1 MRKRNSFRCTLGVCM
16 ALLGT
21 PSAWSAEVTFNVL
34 GEVITAQQTDNNWH
48 VTGYT
53 PTATCPKKSFVG
65 WMETNQTEP
74 LAYRPESLITDFTK
88 KSFTKST
95 TLYAIY
101 ATVIDIQS
109 KLKTR
114 SDAVSDMTYLD
125 GVRVGTVT
133 SYQLNNAT
141 LNKDFTA
148 IRLQAGSSVKT
159 PNEFITTTPINNLQ
173 SITLNYTSGAQT
185 LLVSI
190 STDGINWSEPI
201 KEAISTTSSYKDITI
216 SFSAVGNYYV
226 KVGVAAK
233 ETSTTANMD
242 IYSISFMTTTY
253 VYTYADYSTTCEVST
268 IQVDEWY
275 SNKILF
281 HTSYPIKDLV
291 EIGFDYAVQDDNITI
306 FSRRASTT
314 DYNLYELGGANFG
327 LVAAAGKMLRINIKT
342 PDDQL
347 RVSAS
352 PIPAIITTTGNASTL
367 HDNTDVVVRDGGV
380 LTIDANKVLRDVTI
394 YPASR
399 VSVPEG
405 KNLTVNSLTLFGGI
419 DEVAGV
425 ENKYG
430 VPQLSLQGTLTAGT
444 PNILYRMRVNG
455 EQMYPVSFPYNVAVS
470 DVTRED
476 ALGSAAWTQI
486 GRDGG
491 TIILE
496 TYDGAS
502 RAMGHQRD
510 TQDASTWSD
519 ITSGTL
525 TAGIGY
531 AVAAQPRFKSY
542 PYVILDFPMSADF
555 STPATEDVKS
565 APVTAHTATN
575 KYDEGWNLM
584 ANPYMATLSGA
595 QAITINETDYDF
607 VYIPTD
613 DGEDFYQGPLSD
625 TELLPFKHFFL
636 QVAESGTMNF
646 ALANRQSA
654 PRRMLAEGGSATKFS
669 LCLTGNGQADKVY
682 FKVDDTFTPEYDIPG
697 DQAKML
703 GSAAAAKVYVMMD
716 NEQDVLAQVAVP
728 TDKVQESLRLGYL
741 APTSGTYTLALDST
755 YTDYNG
761 VDHLFLMDGGMRV
774 ADLMHDNY
782 VFDTEAGTF
791 HDRFAAQVIM
801 RGDAPTSISN
811 RVRGASRC
819 WKIMSDEQVYFYVND
834 KKYDVLGME
843 R

>member
-1 MRKRNSFRCTLGVCM
+1 MKKRNFFQGALGVCM

-21 PSAWSAEVTFNVL
+21 PPAWSAEVTFSVL
-34 GEVITAQQTDNNWH
+34 GEVVTTQQTDNKGH
-48 VTGYT
+48 VVGYT
-53 PTATCPKKSFVG
+53 PTATCENKHFVG
-65 WMETNQTEP
+65 WMETNQTAP
-74 LAYRPESLITDFTK
+74 LASVPTSLITDFTK

-101 ATVIDIQS
+101 ATVTDINSTS
-109 KLKTR
+109 KTL
-114 SDAVSDMTYLD
+114 AD
-125 GVRVGTVT
+125 GVRSMTYQDGVMVGEVT

-141 LNKDFTA
+141 LNFVVPA
-148 IRLQAGSSVKT
+148 IRLQAGSKVNT
-159 PNEFITTTPINNLQ
+159 PSEFTTTTPINNLQ
-173 SITLNYTSGAQT
+173 SITLNYTSDAQT

-201 KEAISTTSSYKDITI
+201 QKSISYTSSYTNITI
-216 SFSAVGNYYV
+216 SFSEVGNYYV

-242 IYSISFMTTTY
+242 IYTISFITPTY
-253 VYTYADYSTTCEVST
+253 VYNYADYSTTCEVST

-281 HTSYPIKDLV
+281 HTSYPIEEFSVLTIDN
-291 EIGFDYAVQDDNITI
+291 ESQEDNITT
-306 FSRRASTT
+306 FTRRASTAG
-314 DYNLYELGGANFG
+314 YNLYELGGANFD
-327 LVAAAGKMLRINIKT
+327 LAAAAGKMLRINIKA

-352 PIPAIITTTGNASTL
+352 TIPAIITTCCNAFTL
-367 HDNTDVVVRDGGV
+367 PDHTDVVVRDGGV
-380 LTIDANKVLRDVTI
+380 LTIDANKVLGDVTI
-394 YPASR
+394 YPTSR
-399 VSVPEG
+399 VSVLEG

-419 DEVAGV
+419 DEVTGV

-430 VPQLSLQGTLTAGT
+430 VPQLSLQGTLTAAT

-455 EQMYPVSFPYNVAVS
+455 EQMYPVSFPYDVAVS
-470 DVTRED
+470 DVTRAD
-476 ALGSAAWTQI
+476 ALGNAAWAKI

-555 STPATEDVKS
+555 STPATEGAKS
-565 APVTAHTATN
+565 APVTAHTAVN

-595 QAITINETDYDF
+595 QAITINGTDYDF

-646 ALANRQSA
+646 ALANRQLA

-703 GSAAAAKVYVMMD
+703 GSAAATKVYVMMD

-728 TDKVQESLRLGYL
+728 TDKVQESLRLGYV

-755 YTDYNG
+755 YTDYTG

-774 ADLMHDNY
+774 VDLMNDSY

-819 WKIMSDEQVYFYVND
+819 RKIMSDEQVYFYVND

>member
-1 MRKRNSFRCTLGVCM
+1 MKKRNFFQGALGVCM

-21 PSAWSAEVTFNVL
+21 PPAWSAEVTFSVL
-34 GEVITAQQTDNNWH
+34 GEVVTTQQTDNKGH
-48 VTGYT
+48 VAGYT
-53 PTATCPKKSFVG
+53 PTATCENKHFVG
-65 WMETNQTEP
+65 WMETNQTAP
-74 LAYRPESLITDFTK
+74 LAYPPQGLITDPTK
-88 KSFTKST
+88 ESFSNSA

-101 ATVIDIQS
+101 AAVFDIDS
-109 KLKTR
+109 LPKTR
-114 SDAVSDMTYLD
+114 SDAVSGWNYNAEDD
-125 GVRVGTVT
+125 VWVGKVT
-133 SYQLNNAT
+133 SYRLNNAT
-141 LNKDFTA
+141 ISSNVISLWT
-148 IRLQAGSSVKT
+148 GSSVT
-159 PNEFITTTPINNLQ
+159 PPTEFTTTTPINNLE
-173 SITLNYTSGAQT
+173 SITLTYTKSEQKIF
-185 LLVSI
+185 VSI
-190 STDGINWSEPI
+190 STDGNTWSEVYNNQLPS
-201 KEAISTTSSYKDITI
+201 STLVTI
-216 SFSAVGNYYV
+216 SFPAVGNYYV
-226 KVGVAAK
+226 KVGVAPTKAK
-233 ETSTTANMD
+233 SLVNLD
-242 IYSISFMTTTY
+242 ISSISFMTTTY

-281 HTSYPIKDLV
+281 HTSYPIEEFSVLTIDN
-291 EIGFDYAVQDDNITI
+291 ESQEDNITT
-306 FSRRASTT
+306 FTRRASTAG
-314 DYNLYELGGANFG
+314 YNLYELGGANFD
-327 LVAAAGKMLRINIKT
+327 LAAAAGKMLRINIKA

-347 RVSAS
+347 RLSAS
-352 PIPAIITTTGNASTL
+352 TIPAIITTCYNASTL
-367 HDNTDVVVRDGGV
+367 PDHTDVVVRDGGV
-380 LTIDANKVLRDVTI
+380 LTIDANKVLGDVTI
-394 YPASR
+394 YPTSR

-419 DEVAGV
+419 DEVTGV
-425 ENKYG
+425 ENRYG
-430 VPQLSLQGTLTAGT
+430 VPQLSLQGTLTAAT

-455 EQMYPVSFPYNVAVS
+455 EQMYPVSFPYDVAVS
-470 DVTRED
+470 DVTRAD
-476 ALGSAAWTQI
+476 ALGNAAWAKI

-531 AVAAQPRFKSY
+531 AVAAQPRFKNY

-555 STPATEDVKS
+555 STPVTEDVKS
-565 APVTAHTATN
+565 APVTAHTAVN

-584 ANPYMATLSGA
+584 ANPYMTTLTGA
-595 QAITINETDYDF
+595 QAITINGTDYDF

-646 ALANRQSA
+646 ALANRQLA

-703 GSAAAAKVYVMMD
+703 GSAAATKVYVMMD

-755 YTDYNG
+755 YADYNG
-761 VDHLFLMDGGMRV
+761 VDHLFLMDKGVRV

-782 VFDTEAGTF
+782 VFATEAGTF

-819 WKIMSDEQVYFYVND
+819 RKIMSDEQVYFYVND

>member
-1 MRKRNSFRCTLGVCM
+1 MQKRKSFRCTLGVCM

-21 PSAWSAEVTFNVL
+21 PSAWSAEVTFSVL
-34 GEVITAQQTDNNWH
+34 GEVVTTQQTDKNGF
-48 VTGYT
+48 VMGYT

-65 WMETNQTEP
+65 WMETNQTYP
-74 LAYRPESLITDFTK
+74 LASVPTSLITDFTK
-88 KSFTKST
+88 KSFSKST

-101 ATVIDIQS
+101 ATVTDINS
-109 KLKTR
+109 TSKTR
-114 SDAVSDMTYLD
+114 SDAVSGWKQEGD
-125 GVRVGTVT
+125 VWVGKVT
-133 SYQLNNAT
+133 SYRLNNAT
-141 LNKDFTA
+141 ISSNVISLW
-148 IRLQAGSSVKT
+148 AGGSVQT
-159 PNEFITTTPINNLQ
+159 PYEVITTAPITNLQ
-173 SITLNYTSGAQT
+173 SITLTYSSDNLT
-185 LLVSI
+185 LLVYT
-190 STDGINWSEPI
+190 STDGINWGTPI
-201 KEAISTTSSYKDITI
+201 QTSISSKSSTI
-216 SFSAVGNYYV
+216 SVPISEMSSCYV
-226 KVGVAAK
+226 KIGVAPK
-233 ETSTTANMD
+233 DSDTKLVNLD
-242 IYSISFMTTTY
+242 ISSISFTTPSY
-253 VYTYADYSTTCEVST
+253 AYIYADYSTTCEVST

-281 HTSYPIKDLV
+281 HISYPIKDL
-291 EIGFDYAVQDDNITI
+291 EIGFDNDIQDENVTV
-306 FSRRASTT
+306 FARRASTT
-314 DYNLYELGGANFG
+314 DYNLYELGGAN
-327 LVAAAGKMLRINIKT
+327 LDIIAAAGKMLRVHIKT
-342 PDDQL
+342 PEDQL
-347 RVSAS
+347 RVSVS
-352 PIPAIITTTGNASTL
+352 PIPAIITATRSASTL
-367 HDNTDVVVRDGGV
+367 PDNTDVVVRDGGV
-380 LTIDANKVLRDVTI
+380 LTVDVNKVLGDVTI

-430 VPQLSLQGTLTAGT
+430 VPQLSLQGTLTAST

-455 EQMYPVSFPYNVAVS
+455 EQMYPVSFPYDVAVS

-476 ALGSAAWTQI
+476 ALGSTDWAQI

-491 TIILE
+491 TVILE
-496 TYDGAS
+496 TYDGAA
-502 RAMGHQRD
+502 RAVGHQRD
-510 TQDASTWSD
+510 TQDVSTWSD

-542 PYVILDFPMSADF
+542 PYVVLDFPMSADF
-555 STPATEDVKS
+555 STPATEGAKT
-565 APVTAHTATN
+565 APVTAHTAVN

-584 ANPYMATLSGA
+584 ANPYMTTLTGA
-595 QAITINETDYDF
+595 QAITINGTDYDF

-613 DGEDFYQGPLSD
+613 DGEDFYQGPLAD

-654 PRRMLAEGGSATKFS
+654 PRRMLAEGSSATKFS

-682 FKVDDTFTPEYDIPG
+682 FRVDDTFTPEYDIPG
-697 DQAKML
+697 DQAKMS
-703 GSAAAAKVYVMMD
+703 GSAAATKVYVITA

-728 TDKVQESLRLGYL
+728 TDMVQESLRLGYI
-741 APTSGTYTLALDST
+741 APASGTYTLALDST

-761 VDHLFLMDGGMRV
+761 VDHLFLMDQGMRV
-774 ADLMHDNY
+774 VDLMYDNY

-791 HDRFAAQVIM
+791 HDRFATQVTM

-819 WKIMSDEQVYFYVND
+819 RKIMSDEQVYFYVND
-834 KKYDVLGME
+834 KKYNVLGME